1 MIYWIDIADGQT
13 GARYGTLRTAFALET
28 TTLLDRAG
36 SFRFALPAGDPQID
50 LLQVRR
56 TAHVWAIVDDQVTE
70 LGAGVIEEISIA
82 GDGAPAVTVAGGDL
96 LRELAWQNV
105 PDLWLADTVT
115 EHAARVWFLDGDYLG
130 TPNVVFEVTQATDL
144 QEGDTTTY
152 WQTPQNGA
160 GERIWVPVEDT
171 VGDFLYVAHLRQ
183 FDTIY
188 FKRGPTTPAAAH
200 YGSAYPE
207 WHVQYYN
214 PDGGWTDLSLTEQSS
229 KTGTNTGYDEEI
241 LLGQS
246 GTLSWEMPDD
256 WTLQNPIYEVRIWYS
271 GAATE
276 IEDVE
281 IADIA
286 VGYTKPTADGL
297 ARIMAYAPTGWSLD
311 AGSGYTATQP
321 AQTVSAE
328 LLTNGG
334 LETYAG
340 TPDDG
345 TTDTFTGWTN
355 SGTDASNRIEA
366 TATAYSG
373 SAAVKLVVGTALAP
387 ILSQT
392 VTVAPLTDHLLT
404 LWTRGDATAQLCYR
418 LSDVGSGR
426 VLTHWIYTGA
436 TSATWTQFTRRFAI
450 PPNVTQLKIEL
461 SATVGTVYVDALALA
476 EVRAGE
482 VYLELAGE
490 SVLEALNRL
499 AEQTG
504 EHFVRGTGRT
514 VRWLGFD
521 ERRLDLW
528 LSNGGDANAKQDNVY
543 AGHIVQ
549 LAEQQDGYELA
560 SRVYVYG
567 GSMGDQRVTLA
578 TCTRPAPTGYA
589 LNVAENYI
597 ERSGVGYR
605 RTDKLLELADIMP
618 YDLSATA
625 LADAANALFDRALNW
640 LQTHSATD
648 THRLTGDQPRAYT
661 LEVAGC
667 DRVIQPGYLVR
678 VTYIDS
684 ADAHVMQRVDGWL
697 WALGA
702 SLRIDANG
710 VPVWTLQT
718 ATVDALARTEAEAQW
733 TEARINRAIRRRGS
747 LPLTASGGGV
757 IIGGGVSD
765 HAALTNLAYADS
777 GHTGF
782 QPTLAVSD
790 TASVD
795 LTLTGATLSAA
806 VLPAG
811 LTDFLLTTGARDG
824 GSAAAQAFTNG
835 IIGPSWKPAANATDA
850 LLAQTSGGATVFRV
864 DTTNSRV
871 SVGAA
876 AIAPTATFQV
886 GGAASGIAQI
896 LRANATTPGNLA
908 QFQASDGTIL
918 SWIGSDGSAVFN
930 EHGGASTS
938 DFRIEGDT
946 VPNLFR
952 VDYSADKI
960 GIGTGSPTQLL
971 ELANN
976 VTDPGTVTIGVF
988 ATITATLATANN
1000 ANVTEGQ
1007 RGEGRVNAGGYN
1019 ATAAVGSRGFTGIA
1033 RATGATG
1040 TVTGAAG
1047 GYFQAAV
1054 SGGGTLT
1061 NAYGAYLATPS
1072 NSASTLTNTYGLYIE
1087 AQTGGGTSNQ
1097 AIYTN
1102 AGLVRFGD
1110 QLSIVGSGDRAQ
1122 LVVTGHTTQ
1131 AVGTGLVSF
1140 TRNDAA
1146 AGVSRILQLTA
1157 LGSGADGDG
1166 GSFNLRGKSSTT
1178 AAQDMAEIGWLWNAA
1193 THASAKADVVFK
1205 AGYGNGST
1213 IVLSEW
1219 LRARGGAAPA
1229 IGVFAVTPQARP
1241 TAYTQ
1246 TYATATRTHSNP
1258 TATTVT
1264 DTDGAYGFLAAADR
1278 TALVTAINALITDM
1292 ANVKQVVNQVV
1303 DDLQGYGW
1311 LQ

>member
-28 TTLLDRAG
+28 NTLLDRAG

-130 TPNVVFEVTQATDL
+130 TPSVVFEVAEATDF
-144 QEGDTTTY
+144 QEGETTTY
-152 WQTPQNGA
+152 WQTPQRGD
-160 GERIWVPVEDT
+160 GKRIWVPVENT
-171 VGDFLYVAHLRQ
+171 VGDFLYIGHLRQ
-183 FDTIY
+183 FDTIT
-188 FKRGPTTPAAAH
+188 FKRGPTTPGGNH
-200 YGSAYPE
+200 FESNFPE
-207 WHVQYYN
+207 WHVQYFN
-214 PDGGWTDLSLTEQSS
+214 PEGGWTDLSLTEQSS

-246 GTLSWEMPDD
+246 GTISWEMPDD
-256 WTLQNPIYEVRIWYS
+256 WTLESNGAGPLYDIRIWYS
-271 GAATE
+271 GVGVE
-276 IEDVE
+276 IENLE
-281 IADIA
+281 IADIT

-321 AQTVSAE
+321 AQAVGAE

-334 LETYAG
+334 LETYTG
-340 TPDDG
+340 TLDDG
-345 TTDTFTGWTN
+345 ATDSFTGWTN

-373 SAAVKLVVGTALAP
+373 SAAVKLVVGTALTP

-392 VTVAPLTDHLLT
+392 VTVAQLTDHLLT

-436 TSATWTQFTRRFAI
+436 TATAWAQFTRRFAI

-461 SATVGTVYVDALALA
+461 SATAGTVYVDALTLA

-543 AGHIVQ
+543 AGQIIQ

-578 TCTRPAPTGYA
+578 TCTRPAPTGYT

-710 VPVWTLQT
+710 VPIWTLQT

-811 LTDFLLTTGARDG
+811 LTGFLLADGTRTGA
-824 GSAAAQAFTNG
+824 SAQAQAFTNG
-835 IIGPSWKPAANATDA
+835 IVGPAWKPAANSTTA
-850 LLAQTSGGATVFRV
+850 LQLQKADGTPILNL
-864 DTTNSRV
+864 DTTNGRLGLGGFTAPSGNFDCLLDLNGGVFRRY
-871 SVGAA
+871 AA
-876 AIAPTATFQV
+876 PPLMAFY
-886 GGAASGIAQI
+886 
-896 LRANATTPGNLA
+896 RANGALGAETAVSNNESLGV
-908 QFQASDGTIL
+908 FG
-918 SWIGSDGSAVFN
+918 GYGYDGSAYTLAAAWYFEADNTVAAGNVPGRIKARIRNAAGTLSYPFAIR
-930 EHGGASTS
+930 ETGFIGLGTDAPTTQIHGLLTNSTTNAVDTILTLDHLYAGATSAGFGSAIAFRLRSSTTSNRNAARIATLWNVPTDASRSADLVLYAS
-938 DFRIEGDT
+938 DYGAERE
-946 VPNLFR
+946 LFR
-952 VDYSADKI
+952 AR
-960 GIGTGSPTQLL
+960 GTGTAGALAFYGGTPVVRGAALTTQLTTL
-971 ELANN
+971 THTA
-976 VTDPGTVTIGVF
+976 PGTPDYAVQALT
-988 ATITATLATANN
+988 
-1000 ANVTEGQ
+1000 
-1007 RGEGRVNAGGYN
+1007 AGGYGFVS
-1019 ATAAVGSRGFTGIA
+1019 ADEGHSVLAVIA
-1033 RATGATG
+1033 NLQARCAELENRLSATGC
-1040 TVTGAAG
+1040 
-1047 GYFQAAV
+1047 
-1054 SGGGTLT
+1054 
-1061 NAYGAYLATPS
+1061 
-1072 NSASTLTNTYGLYIE
+1072 
-1087 AQTGGGTSNQ
+1087 
-1097 AIYTN
+1097 
-1102 AGLVRFGD
+1102 
-1110 QLSIVGSGDRAQ
+1110 
-1122 LVVTGHTTQ
+1122 
-1131 AVGTGLVSF
+1131 
-1140 TRNDAA
+1140 
-1146 AGVSRILQLTA
+1146 
-1157 LGSGADGDG
+1157 
-1166 GSFNLRGKSSTT
+1166 NL
-1178 AAQDMAEIGWLWNAA
+1178 
-1193 THASAKADVVFK
+1193 
-1205 AGYGNGST
+1205 
-1213 IVLSEW
+1213 
-1219 LRARGGAAPA
+1219 
-1229 IGVFAVTPQARP
+1229 FA
-1241 TAYTQ
+1241 
-1246 TYATATRTHSNP
+1246 
-1258 TATTVT
+1258 
-1264 DTDGAYGFLAAADR
+1264 
-1278 TALVTAINALITDM
+1278 
-1292 ANVKQVVNQVV
+1292 
-1303 DDLQGYGW
+1303 
-1311 LQ
+1311 